1 MRCAESLRVQA
12 YFDAEVDAVSAADI
26 ERHLE
31 HCPECRTLLQDLEQV
46 RTVLRRD
53 SAYART
59 PPLLRAKIMRALDQE
74 SAAETPVAEGTP
86 AAEGTGAQQ
95 GAPALEGTS
104 DLEGMPALVGTA
116 TLEGTSASGASALQG
131 TPAQEGTALSRGT
144 TRSRERVS
152 PKRRMRPFWVGALSG
167 AGGAAIAATFAFMLL
182 VPRLTNPLPDELVSA
197 HVRSLMPSHLID
209 VVSTDKHTVKPWF
222 AGHADVSPVVADF
235 EPQGYR
241 LIGGRVDY
249 LEHQRS
255 AVVVYQ
261 HGAHVIN
268 VFSWAGQERALPADV
283 TRSGY
288 HLAFWK
294 TGDLEYCAVSDTGW
308 DELLGLVRLLKE

>member
-12 YFDAEVDAVSAADI
+12 YFDAEVDAVSAADV

-31 HCPECRTLLQDLEQV
+31 HCAECRALLQDLEQV

-53 SAYART
+53 SAYVRT
-59 PPLLRAKIMRALDQE
+59 PPLLRAKIMSALDQE
-74 SAAETPVAEGTP
+74 NAAETP
-86 AAEGTGAQQ
+86 AAEG
-95 GAPALEGTS
+95 APAAEGS
-104 DLEGMPALVGTA
+104 
-116 TLEGTSASGASALQG
+116 
-131 TPAQEGTALSRGT
+131 ALSRGAALPRGT
-144 TRSRERVS
+144 PRPSERIS
-152 PKRRMRPFWVGALSG
+152 PKRRMRPFWVGALGG
-167 AGGAAIAATFAFMLL
+167 AGGAAIAATFAFLLL
-182 VPRLTNPLPDELVSA
+182 VPRFTNPLLDELVSA

-209 VVSTDKHTVKPWF
+209 VISTDKHTVKPWF

-241 LIGGRVDY
+241 LVGGRVDY

-261 HGAHVIN
+261 YGAHVIN
-268 VFSWAGQERALPADV
+268 VFSWGGQGRALPADV

-294 TGDLEYCAVSDTGW
+294 AGDLEYCAVSDTGW

>member
-1 MRCAESLRVQA
+1 VRCAESLRVQA

-26 ERHLE
+26 ERHLQ
-31 HCPECRTLLQDLEQV
+31 HCAECRALLQDLEQV

-53 SAYART
+53 SAYVRT
-59 PPLLRAKIMRALDQE
+59 PSLLRAKIMSALDQE
-74 SAAETPVAEGTP
+74 NAAETPVAEGTP
-86 AAEGTGAQQ
+86 AAEGTGAQR
-95 GAPALEGTS
+95 GAP
-104 DLEGMPALVGTA
+104 P
-116 TLEGTSASGASALQG
+116 LEGTSALEGLLALVG
-131 TPAQEGTALSRGT
+131 TPRP
-144 TRSRERVS
+144 RERVS
-152 PKRRMRPFWVGALSG
+152 PKGRIRPFWVGALSG
-167 AGGAAIAATFAFMLL
+167 AGGAAIAATFAFLLL
-182 VPRLTNPLPDELVSA
+182 VPRFTNPLLDELVSA

-209 VVSTDKHTVKPWF
+209 VESTDKHTVKPWF

-268 VFSWAGQERALPADV
+268 VFSWAGRGRALPADL

-288 HLAFWK
+288 HLAFWQA
-294 TGDLEYCAVSDTGW
+294 GDLEYCAVSDTGW